1 MRFCGRHNPQKQDR
15 PLFCLPVRH
24 PPRILFRMEIL
35 LITVIIRALNNAIF
49 VRWRAA
55 PRAGLDMAKYC
66 TRLSMLARI
75 MADGR

>member
-1 MRFCGRHNPQKQDR
+1 
-15 PLFCLPVRH
+15 
-24 PPRILFRMEIL
+24 MEIL